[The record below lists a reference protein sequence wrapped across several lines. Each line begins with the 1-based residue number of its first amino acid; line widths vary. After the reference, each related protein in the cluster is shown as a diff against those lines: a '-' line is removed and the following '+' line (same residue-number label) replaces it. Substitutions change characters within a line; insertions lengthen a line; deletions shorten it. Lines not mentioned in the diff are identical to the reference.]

1 MMKSLMK
8 TLSNGILRANP
19 TFILLLGLCPTL
31 AVSTSID
38 NAFGMTG
45 AVLFV
50 LLAANVI
57 VSILRRWIPDRARI
71 PTFIV
76 IIATLVTIVDLALK
90 AYIPSLSQSL
100 GMYVPL
106 IVVNC
111 IILGRAEAFASK
123 NNVIHSIADAVGMSL
138 GFGVAILVISF
149 VRQVL
154 GSGKLEVFNVQLFSV
169 PGLASN
175 PAAIFLLPMGAF
187 FVLGVLLALFRWMGV
202 SECE

>member
-1 MMKSLMK
+1 MGTFAKNLTS
-8 TLSNGILRANP
+8 GIVRSNP

-31 AVSTSID
+31 AVSTSLD
-38 NAFGMTG
+38 NAIGMTG

-57 VSILRRWIPDRARI
+57 VSLLRRWISDRVRI

-76 IIATLVTIVDLALK
+76 IIATLVTIVDLALQGF
-90 AYIPSLSQSL
+90 AWSLSQSL
-100 GMYVPL
+100 GMYIPL

-123 NNVIHSIADAVGMSL
+123 NNVLQSVADAIGMSL
-138 GFGVAILVISF
+138 GFGLSILIISL
-149 VRQVL
+149 VRQLL
-154 GSGKLEVFNVQLFSV
+154 GTGSLDLFNVHLFSV
-169 PGLASN
+169 PGLADN
-175 PAAIFLLPMGAF
+175 PASIFLLPMGAF
-187 FVLGVLLALFRWMGV
+187 FVIGILLALFRWWGV

>member
-1 MMKSLMK
+1 MMKSLIK

-45 AVLFV
+45 SVLFV

-76 IIATLVTIVDLALK
+76 IIATLVTIVDLAMK
-90 AYIPSLSQSL
+90 AYVPSLSKSL

-138 GFGVAILVISF
+138 GFGVAILLISF

-154 GSGKLEVFNVQLFSV
+154 GSGKLEIFNVQLFSV

-187 FVLGVLLALFRWMGV
+187 FVIGVLLALFRWMGV

>member
-1 MMKSLMK
+1 MGGWLKNLA
-8 TLSNGILRANP
+8 NGIVRANP

-38 NAFGMTG
+38 NAFGMT
-45 AVLFV
+45 ASVLFV

-57 VSILRRWIPDRARI
+57 VSALRRWIPNRVRI

-76 IIATLVTIVDLALK
+76 VIATLVTIVDLALK
-90 AYIPSLSQSL
+90 AFVPPLSKSL

-123 NNVIHSIADAVGMSL
+123 NSVWQSIADAIGMSI
-138 GFGVAILVISF
+138 GFGAAIVLVSF
-149 VRQVL
+149 FRQVL
-154 GSGKLEVFNVQLFSV
+154 GSGSLDVFNVRLFSI
-169 PGLASN
+169 PGLADN

-187 FVLGVLLALFRWMGV
+187 FVLGVLLAFFRWMGV
-202 SECE
+202 SDCE

>member
-1 MMKSLMK
+1 MKSLIK

-45 AVLFV
+45 SVLFV

-76 IIATLVTIVDLALK
+76 IIATLVTIVDLAMK
-90 AYIPSLSQSL
+90 AYVPSLSKSL

-123 NNVIHSIADAVGMSL
+123 NSVIHSIADAVGMSL
-138 GFGVAILVISF
+138 GFGVAILLISF

-154 GSGKLEVFNVQLFSV
+154 GSGKLEIFNVQLFSV

-187 FVLGVLLALFRWMGV
+187 FVIGVLLALFRWMGV

>member
-1 MMKSLMK
+1 MMRSLMK

-50 LLAANVI
+50 LLAANVL
-57 VSILRRWIPDRARI
+57 VSILRRWIPDKARI

-123 NNVIHSIADAVGMSL
+123 NNVIHSIADAIGMSL

-154 GSGKLEVFNVQLFSV
+154 GSWKLEVFNVHLFSV

>member
-90 AYIPSLSQSL
+90 AYIPSLSKSL

-138 GFGVAILVISF
+138 GFGV
-149 VRQVL
+149 
-154 GSGKLEVFNVQLFSV
+154 
-169 PGLASN
+169 
-175 PAAIFLLPMGAF
+175 
-187 FVLGVLLALFRWMGV
+187 
-202 SECE
+202 

>member
-1 MMKSLMK
+1 MKSLMK

-50 LLAANVI
+50 LLAANVL

-154 GSGKLEVFNVQLFSV
+154 GSGELEVFNVHLFSV

>member
-1 MMKSLMK
+1 MRGWVG
-8 TLSNGILRANP
+8 TLTNGIVRANP

-38 NAFGMTG
+38 NAVGMT
-45 AVLFV
+45 ASVLFV

-57 VSILRRWIPDRARI
+57 VAALRRWIPDRVRI

-90 AYIPSLSQSL
+90 AYVPPLSKSL

-111 IILGRAEAFASK
+111 IILGRAEAFANK
-123 NNVIHSIADAVGMSL
+123 NSVWRSIADAIGMSI
-138 GFGVAILVISF
+138 GFGAAIVLVSF
-149 VRQVL
+149 FRQVL
-154 GSGKLEVFNVQLFSV
+154 GSGTLDVFNVRLFSI
-169 PGLASN
+169 PGLADN

>member
-1 MMKSLMK
+1 MKSLIK

-45 AVLFV
+45 SVLFV

-76 IIATLVTIVDLALK
+76 IIATLVTIVDLAMK
-90 AYIPSLSQSL
+90 AYVPSLSKSL

-138 GFGVAILVISF
+138 GFGVAILLISF

-154 GSGKLEVFNVQLFSV
+154 GSGKLEIFNVQLFSV

-187 FVLGVLLALFRWMGV
+187 FVIGVLLALFRWMGV

>member
-1 MMKSLMK
+1 MGAWVKNF
-8 TLSNGILRANP
+8 TNGIIRANP

-38 NAFGMTG
+38 NAFGMT
-45 AVLFV
+45 ASVLFV

-57 VSILRRWIPDRARI
+57 VSALRRWIPDRVRI

-76 IIATLVTIVDLALK
+76 VIATLVTIVDLALK
-90 AYIPSLSQSL
+90 AFIPPLSKSL

-123 NNVIHSIADAVGMSL
+123 NTVWHSIADAIGMAV
-138 GFGVAILVISF
+138 GFGAAIVLISF
-149 VRQVL
+149 FRQVL
-154 GSGKLEVFNVQLFSV
+154 GSGSLEVFNVRLFSI
-169 PGLASN
+169 PGFVDN

-187 FVLGVLLALFRWMGV
+187 FVIGVLLALFRWMGV

>member
-1 MMKSLMK
+1 MGTWLKNMA
-8 TLSNGILRANP
+8 NGIVRANP

-38 NAFGMTG
+38 NAFGMT
-45 AVLFV
+45 ASVLFV

-57 VSILRRWIPDRARI
+57 VSALRRWIPNRVRI

-76 IIATLVTIVDLALK
+76 VIATLVTIVDLALK
-90 AYIPSLSQSL
+90 AFVPPLSKSL

-123 NNVIHSIADAVGMSL
+123 NTVWQSIADAIGMSI
-138 GFGVAILVISF
+138 GFGAAIVLVSF
-149 VRQVL
+149 FRQVL
-154 GSGKLEVFNVQLFSV
+154 GSGSLDVFNVRLFSV
-169 PGLASN
+169 PGLADN
-175 PAAIFLLPMGAF
+175 PASIFLLPMGAF
-187 FVLGVLLALFRWMGV
+187 FVLGVLLAFFRWMGV
-202 SECE
+202 SDCE

>member
-90 AYIPSLSQSL
+90 AYIPSLSKSL

-154 GSGKLEVFNVQLFSV
+154 GSGKLEVFNVHLFSV

>member
-90 AYIPSLSQSL
+90 AYIPSLSKSL

-123 NNVIHSIADAVGMSL
+123 NNVIHSIADAVGMSM

-154 GSGKLEVFNVQLFSV
+154 GSGKLEVFNIQLFSV

>member
-1 MMKSLMK
+1 MKSLIK

-90 AYIPSLSQSL
+90 AYIPSLSKSL

-154 GSGKLEVFNVQLFSV
+154 GLGKLEVFNVHLFSV

>member
-1 MMKSLMK
+1 MGTWLKNL
-8 TLSNGILRANP
+8 TNGIVRANP

-38 NAFGMTG
+38 NAFGMT
-45 AVLFV
+45 ASVLFV

-57 VSILRRWIPDRARI
+57 VAVLRRWIPDRVRI

-90 AYIPSLSQSL
+90 AFVPPLSKSL

-123 NNVIHSIADAVGMSL
+123 NSVWQSVADAIGMSI
-138 GFGVAILVISF
+138 GFGAAIVLVSF
-149 VRQVL
+149 FRQVL
-154 GSGKLEVFNVQLFSV
+154 GSGSLDVFNVRVFSI
-169 PGLASN
+169 PGLADN

-187 FVLGVLLALFRWMGV
+187 FVLGVLLALFRWLGV

>member
-1 MMKSLMK
+1 MRSLMK
-8 TLSNGILRANP
+8 TLTDGIVRANP

-45 AVLFV
+45 SVLFV

-57 VSILRRWIPDRARI
+57 VSLLRRWISDRVRI

-90 AYIPSLSQSL
+90 AYVPPLSKSL

-123 NNVIHSIADAVGMSL
+123 NDVRHSVADAVGMSL
-138 GFGVAILVISF
+138 GFGLAILLISLL
-149 VRQVL
+149 RQLL
-154 GSGKLEVFNVQLFSV
+154 GTGTLDVFNVRLFSI
-169 PGLASN
+169 PGLTDN

-187 FVLGVLLALFRWMGV
+187 FVIGVLLALFRWLGV

>member
-90 AYIPSLSQSL
+90 AYIPSLSKSL

-123 NNVIHSIADAVGMSL
+123 NSVIHSIADAVGMSL

-154 GSGKLEVFNVQLFSV
+154 GSGKLEVFNVHLFSV

>member
-1 MMKSLMK
+1 MKSLMK

>member
-1 MMKSLMK
+1 MKSLMK

-50 LLAANVI
+50 LLAANVL
-57 VSILRRWIPDRARI
+57 VSILRRWIPDKARI

-154 GSGKLEVFNVQLFSV
+154 GSGELEVFNVHLFSV

>member
-57 VSILRRWIPDRARI
+57 VSILRRWIPDKARI
-71 PTFIV
+71 PKFIV
-76 IIATLVTIVDLALK
+76 IIVTMFTIVDLALK
-90 AYIPSLSQSL
+90 AYIPSLSKSL

-123 NNVIHSIADAVGMSL
+123 NNVIHSIADAVGMSM

-154 GSGKLEVFNVQLFSV
+154 GSGKLEVFNIQLFSV

>member
-1 MMKSLMK
+1 MKSLIK
-8 TLSNGILRANP
+8 ALTNGILRANP

-45 AVLFV
+45 SVLFV

-57 VSILRRWIPDRARI
+57 VSLLRRWIPDRARI

-90 AYIPSLSQSL
+90 AYVPALSKSL

-123 NNVIHSIADAVGMSL
+123 NNVAHSIADAVGMSV
-138 GFGVAILVISF
+138 GFGVAILLISF

-154 GSGKLEVFNVQLFSV
+154 GSGKLELFNVSVFSI
-169 PGLASN
+169 PGLDSN

-187 FVLGVLLALFRWMGV
+187 FVIGVLLALFRWVGV

>member
-90 AYIPSLSQSL
+90 AYIPSLSKSL

-154 GSGKLEVFNVQLFSV
+154 GSGKLEVFNIHLFSV

>member
-1 MMKSLMK
+1 MKSLMK

-90 AYIPSLSQSL
+90 AYIPSLSRSL

-123 NNVIHSIADAVGMSL
+123 NNVIHSIADAVGMSM

-154 GSGKLEVFNVQLFSV
+154 GSGKLEVFNIQLFSV

>member
-1 MMKSLMK
+1 MMKSLLK

-45 AVLFV
+45 SVLFV

-76 IIATLVTIVDLALK
+76 IIATLVTIVDLAMK
-90 AYIPSLSQSL
+90 AYVPSLSKSL

-123 NNVIHSIADAVGMSL
+123 NSVIHSIADAVGMSM
-138 GFGVAILVISF
+138 GFGVAILLISF

-154 GSGKLEVFNVQLFSV
+154 GSGKLEIFNVQLFSV
-169 PGLASN
+169 PGLDST
-175 PAAIFLLPMGAF
+175 PSAIFLLPMGAF
-187 FVLGVLLALFRWMGV
+187 VVIGVLLALFRWMGV

>member
-1 MMKSLMK
+1 MMKSLIK

-45 AVLFV
+45 SVLFV

-76 IIATLVTIVDLALK
+76 IIATLVTIVDLAMK
-90 AYIPSLSQSL
+90 AYVPSLSKSL

-123 NNVIHSIADAVGMSL
+123 NSVIHSIADAVGMSL
-138 GFGVAILVISF
+138 GFGVAILLISF

-154 GSGKLEVFNVQLFSV
+154 GSGKLEIFNVQLFSV

-187 FVLGVLLALFRWMGV
+187 FVIGVLLALFRWMGV